1 MNRTVIILLALLAS
15 IAAIVSPVFA
25 QSGDVTPTPTSP
37 PPDEADIPRVHIV
50 QEGETLFGI
59 ATQYDTTVETLLLLN
74 SIGDAAL
81 IQVGQEL
88 IIPGGGGESVAAVHI
103 VHLGDTL
110 PGIAAGYN
118 TSVEAVAQANRLIN
132 PNYLV
137 AGQPITI
144 VSRTGSADLNPIVGN
159 AYVVR
164 PGDTLLTIAV
174 ENNLS
179 PAAILKANDLAIP
192 TYIYAGQRLRM
203 PGEEQYQILPDPW
216 SRLQMLPVQPLQGDT
231 LSIYVESLLPGQ
243 PSGQLGSQ
251 ALRFFPWGDGFIA
264 LAGIDAFTEP
274 GRYKLE
280 LSGQGD
286 QPWRP
291 YDRDVQVASAEYGT
305 QFITI
310 PENLAYL
317 LAPEIRAEEDAFL
330 ATVYGDFSDMAMWQG
345 QFQEPVTNT
354 LITAGYGDGRSYNDG
369 PVDIYHTGID
379 YAGVVGTPIYSPAAG
394 TVVFSDT
401 LQLRGNTLIIDHGL
415 GLMTG
420 YYHLSN
426 IRVEVGERIEKG
438 HLIAEGGS
446 TGLSNGPHL
455 HWDMRV
461 NNIPVNGLQWTG
473 EDFPFVI
480 PP

>member
-1 MNRTVIILLALLAS
+1 MNRAVIILLALITS
-15 IAAIVSPVFA
+15 IVAIAPPVFA
-25 QSGDVTPTPTSP
+25 QSGDVTPTPAGP
-37 PPDEADIPRVHIV
+37 PQEETDIPRVHIV

-74 SIGDAAL
+74 SIDDAAL

-103 VHLGDTL
+103 VQLGDTL

-118 TSVEAVAQANRLIN
+118 TSVESVAQANRLIN

-144 VSRTGSADLNPIVGN
+144 VSRTGSADPSPLGGDPH
-159 AYVVR
+159 VVR
-164 PGDTLLTIAV
+164 PGDTLLTVAA
-174 ENNLS
+174 ENNLP
-179 PAAILKANDLAIP
+179 PAAIVQANDLAFP
-192 TYIYAGQRLRM
+192 TYLYAGQRLRLA
-203 PGEEQYQILPDPW
+203 GEGQYQILPDPW
-216 SRLQMLPVQPLQGDT
+216 SRIQMLPVQPLQGD
-231 LSIYVESLLPGQ
+231 SVSFYVETLLPGQ
-243 PSGQLGSQ
+243 PGGQLGSQ
-251 ALRFFPWGDGFIA
+251 ALRFVPWEDGYIA

-280 LSGQGD
+280 LTGQGD
-286 QPWRP
+286 QPWQP
-291 YDRDVQVASAEYGT
+291 YERDVQITSAGFGT

-330 ATVYGDFSDMAMWQG
+330 ATVYSDFSDTAMWRD
-345 QFQEPVTNT
+345 QFQEPLTNT
-354 LITAGYGDGRSYNDG
+354 LITARYGDGRSYNDG

-379 YAGVVGTPIYSPAAG
+379 YAGVVGTPIHSPAAG

-415 GLMTG
+415 GIMTG

-426 IRVEVGERIEKG
+426 ISVEVGERIEKG

-461 NNIPVNGLQWTG
+461 NNIPINGLQWTG
-473 EDFPFVI
+473 EDFPFAI

>member
-1 MNRTVIILLALLAS
+1 MNRVVIFLLAL
-15 IAAIVSPVFA
+15 IALISAIVSPVFA
-25 QSGDVTPTPTSP
+25 QSADVTPTPTGP

-59 ATQYDTTVETLLLLN
+59 ATQYDTTVEMLILLN
-74 SIGDAAL
+74 SIGDAAV

-88 IIPGGGGESVAAVHI
+88 IIPGGGGESVAALHI
-103 VHLGDTL
+103 VQLGDTL
-110 PGIAAGYN
+110 PSIAAGYN
-118 TSVEAVAQANRLIN
+118 TSVDAVAQANRLIS

-137 AGQPITI
+137 AGLPITI
-144 VSRTGSADLNPIVGN
+144 VSRTGSADASPIVGD
-159 AYVVR
+159 AHVVR

-179 PAAILKANDLAIP
+179 PAAILKANDLAFP
-192 TYIYAGQRLRM
+192 TYLYAGQRLRI

-216 SRLQMLPVQPLQGDT
+216 SRIQMLPIQPLQGDT
-231 LSIYVESLLPGQ
+231 VSIYVETLLPGQ
-243 PSGQLGSQ
+243 PSGRLDSQ
-251 ALRFFPWGDGFIA
+251 ALRFVSWGDGFIA
-264 LAGIDAFTEP
+264 LAGIDAITEP
-274 GRYKLE
+274 GRYRLE
-280 LSGQGD
+280 LTGQGD

-291 YDRDVQVASAEYGT
+291 YERDVQVASGEYGT

-330 ATVYGDFSDMAMWQG
+330 ATVYSDFSDTAMWQG
-345 QFQEPVTNT
+345 HFQEPVTNT
-354 LITAGYGDGRSYNDG
+354 LITAGYGDGRSYNNG

-379 YAGVVGTPIYSPAAG
+379 YAGAVGTPIYSPAAG

-401 LQLRGNTLIIDHGL
+401 LQLRGNTLIINHGL
-415 GLMTG
+415 GLVTG

-426 IRVEVGERIEKG
+426 IRVKVGEHIEKG
-438 HLIAEGGS
+438 QLIAEGGS

-461 NNIPVNGLQWTG
+461 NNVPVNGRQWTG
-473 EDFPFVI
+473 EDIPFTI

>member
-1 MNRTVIILLALLAS
+1 MNRAVIFLLALIAL
-15 IAAIVSPVFA
+15 IAAIESPVFA
-25 QSGDVTPTPTSP
+25 QTGDVTPTPTGP
-37 PPDEADIPRVHIV
+37 PPPESDIPLVHIV

-74 SIGDAAL
+74 SIGDAAV

-103 VHLGDTL
+103 VELGDTL
-110 PGIAAGYN
+110 SGIAAGYN

-144 VSRTGSADLNPIVGN
+144 VSRTGSADPSPISGK
-159 AYVVR
+159 AHVVR
-164 PGDTLLTIAV
+164 PGDTLLSIAV

-203 PGEEQYQILPDPW
+203 PGEGQYQILPDPW
-216 SRLQMLPVQPLQGDT
+216 SRLQMLPVQPMQGDT
-231 LSIYVESLLPGQ
+231 VSIYVETLLPGQ
-243 PSGQLGSQ
+243 PSGQFGTQ
-251 ALRFFPWGDGFIA
+251 ALRFVPWKDGFIA

-274 GRYKLE
+274 GRYELE
-280 LSGQGD
+280 LTGQGD

-291 YDRDVQVASAEYGT
+291 YEHDVQVASGEYGT

-310 PENLAYL
+310 PENLSYL
-317 LAPEIRAEEDAFL
+317 LVPEIRAEEDAFL
-330 ATVYGDFSDMAMWQG
+330 ATVYSVFSDTAMWQG
-345 QFQEPVTNT
+345 QFQEPLTNT

-426 IRVEVGERIEKG
+426 MRVGEGEHVEKG
-438 HLIAEGGS
+438 QLIAEGGS

-461 NNIPVNGLQWTG
+461 NNVPVNGRRWTT
-473 EDFPFVI
+473 EVI
-480 PP
+480 PFNIPP